1 MKRIFAFV
9 LTISISLLVS
19 AQDKL
24 TLANDSISIGD
35 KTYRSDADSVIYLD
49 YCSKINLV
57 GFSSEYQNKK
67 YSIRIEGTKGNV
79 PFSVTSLNAVTNP
92 IVENKQFFVGKDSLK
107 VYINSAFNYI
117 IVPTPKFNTPKDKTI
132 LTIYNDSLRIEKGD
146 SVLATFKRGSIS
158 TINAPITIDW
168 ISLSGIFNK
177 KQHQIRIIQDK
188 AILYENYSIVT
199 EDSCCVEFGKGLVEI
214 TVDDEAAFKV
224 DKGSEGESSV
234 KERLHKMWAAN
245 WKWIVGILS
254 AIVMFVLLFIFRE
267 SKPIKELKSHI
278 QKLRDRFTRTTT
290 KVPAPNPEDQDPVNP
305 SVQSE
310 KEPVNKDINESE
322 TEDNELTADS
332 QDVIGTEATE
342 VKETEIIS
350 EEHASVSFASIW
362 DGLKEEQRREAI
374 AFISKDQ
381 GLKNVSELSVEQIV
395 DLLTEEQK
403 SGIRK
408 VVTKE
413 INLEDEIQKLS
424 ADKLIDIISK
434 DQESQ
439 LSALYQ
445 HTETVVETVHEKVDI
460 SKISSAEL
468 FTAMTSEQLIGI
480 LTKFPERRLVIP
492 HSLWNYIFGQLRNST
507 NKNVLNS
514 LIKSIFQKDDIS
526 EDVWDAVMSRILQDE
541 ESTKK
546 ISTAI
551 TQDQLLKD
559 DKQIMDY
566 VADLVAVTIKDQSSG
581 INLPH
586 VWDDLLK
593 EIIKLST
600 DNIAD
605 VPEDSPKDE
614 KGEGCIPDVLV
625 TPEDTNSTPEG
636 STSIQQELETAVSRL
651 TTTEEELATTK
662 GKLTT
667 TEEELTTT
675 KGKLTTT
682 EEELTTTKGK
692 LSTTEEELTTTKGK
706 LATTEEE
713 LTTTKGKLATTEE
726 ELTMT
731 KGKLT
736 TTEEKL
742 TTTKGKLTTTE
753 EELTTTKSKLT
764 TTGQELAATKSKL
777 SKTEQ
782 ELTRTKSKLS
792 DKEQEFNTFVQKWID
807 SMKVLRND
815 FMSIPQELHDKSSSL
830 FTGTNTII
838 SGMVEAIMTDRRSNI
853 EKTIEQGASV
863 NIDKTTT
870 IDDVKSSI
878 RTLILEDLGG
888 KYPGWI
894 DILIRL
900 YAYTKVS
907 FLRDD
912 LLNLGLNINY
922 VENAG
927 ERTILL
933 MEKVGIKAVIPEL
946 FETKYDST
954 IYDLEPIRTIDRII
968 PSVSKYAKSGIVADI
983 YRIGYVIENGE
994 NKKPIVSIY

>member
-19 AQDKL
+19 AQVKL
-24 TLANDSISIGD
+24 TLANDSISIEG
-35 KTYRSDADSVIYLD
+35 KTYCMDADSVIYLD
-49 YCSKINLV
+49 KCSKINQV
-57 GFSSEYQNKK
+57 GFYSEYQNKGF
-67 YSIRIEGTKGNV
+67 SILIENTNGNALFFHKGLNI
-79 PFSVTSLNAVTNP
+79 VTPSL
-92 IVENKQFFVGKDSLK
+92 EDSKQFFVGNDSLI
-107 VYINSAFNYI
+107 VSINKIFKYT
-117 IVPTPKFNTPKDKTI
+117 IVPTPKFSTPKDKTI

-146 SVLATFKRGSIS
+146 SVLATFKRDSIS
-158 TINAPITIDW
+158 TINDPVTIDW
-168 ISLSGIFNK
+168 ISLSGIFDK

-188 AILYENYSIVT
+188 EIRYENYSIVT

-234 KERLHKMWAAN
+234 KERLHKLWAAN

-254 AIVMFVLLFIFRE
+254 AIIVMFVLLFFFRE
-267 SKPIKELKSHI
+267 SKPIKELKSRI
-278 QKLRDRFTRTTT
+278 QKLRGRFTRTTT

-310 KEPVNKDINESE
+310 KEPLVKEINESE
-322 TEDNELTADS
+322 TEDNELTVDS
-332 QDVIGTEATE
+332 QDVIGTEGTE

-350 EEHASVSFASIW
+350 EEHTSVSFASIW

-403 SGIRK
+403 MGIRK
-408 VVTKE
+408 VMTKE

-468 FTAMTSEQLIGI
+468 FTAMTSEQLTGI

-526 EDVWDAVMSRILQDE
+526 EDVWDAVMSRILQDG

-566 VADLVAVTIKDQSSG
+566 VADVVAVTIKDQSSG

-614 KGEGCIPDVLV
+614 KGESCIPDTLV

-651 TTTEEELATTK
+651 TM
-662 GKLTT
+662 

-692 LSTTEEELTTTKGK
+692 LTATEEELTTTKGKLTTTEEELTTTKGK
-706 LATTEEE
+706 LTA
-713 LTTTKGKLATTEE
+713 
-726 ELTMT
+726 
-731 KGKLT
+731 
-736 TTEEKL
+736 TEEKL

-753 EELTTTKSKLT
+753 EELTTTKGKLT
-764 TTGQELAATKSKL
+764 TAGQELAATKSKL

-912 LLNLGLNINY
+912 LSNLGLNINY

>member
-19 AQDKL
+19 AQVKL
-24 TLANDSISIGD
+24 TLANDSISIEG
-35 KTYRSDADSVIYLD
+35 KTYCMDADSVIYLD
-49 YCSKINLV
+49 KCSKINQV
-57 GFSSEYQNKK
+57 GFYSEYQNKGF
-67 YSIRIEGTKGNV
+67 SILIEKTNGNAS
-79 PFSVTSLNAVTNP
+79 FSVKSLNNVTNSLA
-92 IVENKQFFVGKDSLK
+92 ESKQFFVGNDSLI
-107 VYINSAFNYI
+107 VSINKIVKYT
-117 IVPTPKFNTPKDKTI
+117 IVPTPKFSTPKDKTI

-146 SVLATFKRGSIS
+146 SVLATFKRDSIS
-158 TINAPITIDW
+158 TINDPVTIDW
-168 ISLSGIFNK
+168 ISLSGIFDK

-188 AILYENYSIVT
+188 EIHYENFSIVT

-234 KERLHKMWAAN
+234 KERLHKLWAAN

-254 AIVMFVLLFIFRE
+254 AIIVMFVLLFFFRE
-267 SKPIKELKSHI
+267 SKPIKELKSRI
-278 QKLRDRFTRTTT
+278 QKLRGRFTRTTT
-290 KVPAPNPEDQDPVNP
+290 KVPAPNPEDQGPVNP

-310 KEPVNKDINESE
+310 KEPLNKDINESE

-332 QDVIGTEATE
+332 QDVIGTEETE

-468 FTAMTSEQLIGI
+468 FTAMTSEQLTGI

-514 LIKSIFQKDDIS
+514 LIKNIFQKDDIS
-526 EDVWDAVMSRILQDE
+526 EDVWDAVMSRILQDG

-566 VADLVAVTIKDQSSG
+566 VADVVAVTIKDQSSG

-600 DNIAD
+600 DSIAG

-614 KGEGCIPDVLV
+614 KCEGCIPDVLV
-625 TPEDTNSTPEG
+625 TPEDTNSTSEG

-651 TTTEEELATTK
+651 TTTEEELAMTKGKLTTTEEELATTK

-667 TEEELTTT
+667 TEEELI
-675 KGKLTTT
+675 
-682 EEELTTTKGK
+682 TTKGK

-713 LTTTKGKLATTEE
+713 LTTTKGKL
-726 ELTMT
+726 
-731 KGKLT
+731 T

-753 EELTTTKSKLT
+753 EELTTTKGKLT

-782 ELTRTKSKLS
+782 ELTKTKSKLS

-838 SGMVEAIMTDRRSNI
+838 SGMVEAIMNDRRSNI

-900 YAYTKVS
+900 FAYTKVS

-912 LLNLGLNINY
+912 LSNLGLNINY

-968 PSVSKYAKSGIVADI
+968 PSVSRYAKSGIVADI

>member
-9 LTISISLLVS
+9 LTILFPLLVS
-19 AQDKL
+19 AQVKL
-24 TLANDSISIGD
+24 TLANDSISIEG
-35 KTYRSDADSVIYLD
+35 KTYCMDADSVIYLD
-49 YCSKINLV
+49 KCSKINQV
-57 GFSSEYQNKK
+57 GFYREYQNKGF
-67 YSIRIEGTKGNV
+67 SILIEKTNGNAS
-79 PFSVTSLNAVTNP
+79 FSVNSLNIVTNP
-92 IVENKQFFVGKDSLK
+92 LTEIKQFFVGNDSLIVSINK
-107 VYINSAFNYI
+107 VVKYT

-132 LTIYNDSLRIEKGD
+132 LTVYNDSLRIEKGD
-146 SVLATFKRGSIS
+146 SVLATFKRDSIS

-168 ISLSGIFNK
+168 ISLYGIFDK

-254 AIVMFVLLFIFRE
+254 AIVMFVLLFFFRE

-526 EDVWDAVMSRILQDE
+526 EDVWDAVMSRILQDG

-566 VADLVAVTIKDQSSG
+566 VADVVAVTIKDQSSG

-600 DNIAD
+600 DSIAD
-605 VPEDSPKDE
+605 VPEKSPKDE

-625 TPEDTNSTPEG
+625 TPEDTNSIPEG
-636 STSIQQELETAVSRL
+636 SASIQQELETAVSRL

-675 KGKLTTT
+675 KG
-682 EEELTTTKGK
+682 
-692 LSTTEEELTTTKGK
+692 
-706 LATTEEE
+706 
-713 LTTTKGKLATTEE
+713 
-726 ELTMT
+726 
-731 KGKLT
+731 
-736 TTEEKL
+736 
-742 TTTKGKLTTTE
+742 
-753 EELTTTKSKLT
+753 KLT

-912 LLNLGLNINY
+912 LSNLGLNINY